1 MNDSSVSADSLP
13 TRTLLLGLWRHLS
26 RRRQLQVWLLLVLML
41 ISGMA
46 EMMSLGAVLPF
57 LAAITDTQRLWDLP
71 VIQDLA
77 GTFGL
82 TSANQLL
89 LPATFVFAS
98 VAVLAALIRIIN
110 LWLNGRLA
118 AAVGTDLSCEA
129 FRRTL
134 YQPYVVHVQRNSAAA
149 IATSTTQT
157 AATVVSLYA
166 LLRLVMSTVVA
177 TCLLAGLL
185 IIDAPL
191 ATAAAATFVT
201 AYLSLFILTRRELRV
216 NSKKIADAS
225 IQQVK
230 ALQEGLGAIREVLLD
245 GNQPYYLKLYRDAD
259 YPQRHFQARNVFLG
273 SFPRFALEALGI
285 VSLAMFAGFISYQ
298 KGNSASAVPII
309 GAFALGAQR
318 LLPALQQVYSGY
330 TALKGHNA
338 AIHDVLL
345 MLDQPISPEVNITD
359 FTDASL
365 NHCIQFEHVDFCY
378 QANETS
384 NVLNQINLN
393 IRSGEKIG
401 IIGPTGSGKSTLIDL
416 IMGLLPPSSGRIMI
430 DGLDLHESG
439 HPERL
444 LSWRSKIAHVPQ
456 TIYLSD
462 SSIAENIAFGVP
474 GRSIDMSQV
483 KLAALGA
490 QLSSFIESCPDG
502 YNTFVGER
510 GVRLSGGQRQRIGI
524 ARALY
529 KDARVILFDEAT
541 SALDSDTEAAV
552 MNSIDGLNSE
562 STIIIIAHRLSTI
575 QSCDRVI
582 KLVDGTI
589 ALDGPPSLVL
599 EAQA

>member
-1 MNDSSVSADSLP
+1 M
-13 TRTLLLGLWRHLS
+13 
-26 RRRQLQVWLLLVLML
+26 
-41 ISGMA
+41 
-46 EMMSLGAVLPF
+46 
-57 LAAITDTQRLWDLP
+57 
-71 VIQDLA
+71 
-77 GTFGL
+77 
-82 TSANQLL
+82 
-89 LPATFVFAS
+89 
-98 VAVLAALIRIIN
+98 
-110 LWLNGRLA
+110 
-118 AAVGTDLSCEA
+118 
-129 FRRTL
+129 
-134 YQPYVVHVQRNSAAA
+134 
-149 IATSTTQT
+149 
-157 AATVVSLYA
+157 
-166 LLRLVMSTVVA
+166 
-177 TCLLAGLL
+177 
-185 IIDAPL
+185 
-191 ATAAAATFVT
+191 
-201 AYLSLFILTRRELRV
+201 
-216 NSKKIADAS
+216 
-225 IQQVK
+225 
-230 ALQEGLGAIREVLLD
+230 
-245 GNQPYYLKLYRDAD
+245 
-259 YPQRHFQARNVFLG
+259 
-273 SFPRFALEALGI
+273 
-285 VSLAMFAGFISYQ
+285 
-298 KGNSASAVPII
+298 
-309 GAFALGAQR
+309 
-318 LLPALQQVYSGY
+318 PALQQVYSGY

-510 GVRLSGGQRQRIGI
+510 EFV
-524 ARALY
+524 
-529 KDARVILFDEAT
+529 
-541 SALDSDTEAAV
+541 
-552 MNSIDGLNSE
+552 
-562 STIIIIAHRLSTI
+562 
-575 QSCDRVI
+575 
-582 KLVDGTI
+582 
-589 ALDGPPSLVL
+589 
-599 EAQA
+599 

>member
-57 LAAITDTQRLWDLP
+57 WLLLLILKGF
-71 VIQDLA
+71 
-77 GTFGL
+77 GTFLSYKIWQVPSGL

-273 SFPRFALEALGI
+273 SFPRFALEALGHSF
-285 VSLAMFAGFISYQ
+285 VSYVCWLYFLSKRKQCFCGS
-298 KGNSASAVPII
+298 
-309 GAFALGAQR
+309 
-318 LLPALQQVYSGY
+318 
-330 TALKGHNA
+330 
-338 AIHDVLL
+338 
-345 MLDQPISPEVNITD
+345 
-359 FTDASL
+359 
-365 NHCIQFEHVDFCY
+365 NH
-378 QANETS
+378 
-384 NVLNQINLN
+384 
-393 IRSGEKIG
+393 RSIC
-401 IIGPTGSGKSTLIDL
+401 
-416 IMGLLPPSSGRIMI
+416 
-430 DGLDLHESG
+430 
-439 HPERL
+439 
-444 LSWRSKIAHVPQ
+444 
-456 TIYLSD
+456 
-462 SSIAENIAFGVP
+462 FGVLR
-474 GRSIDMSQV
+474 GCCLLCN
-483 KLAALGA
+483 K
-490 QLSSFIESCPDG
+490 FI
-502 YNTFVGER
+502 V
-510 GVRLSGGQRQRIGI
+510 
-524 ARALY
+524 A
-529 KDARVILFDEAT
+529 IL
-541 SALDSDTEAAV
+541 
-552 MNSIDGLNSE
+552 
-562 STIIIIAHRLSTI
+562 R
-575 QSCDRVI
+575 
-582 KLVDGTI
+582 
-589 ALDGPPSLVL
+589 
-599 EAQA
+599 